1 MPAEKN
7 FENRVKKFLQSE
19 GCYVIKYWGGG
30 QFTRAGVPDLLVC
43 CNGRFLGVEIKA
55 ENGKPSELQEYHQRL
70 IETAGG
76 IALILYPKDFDL
88 FKELIRKLKN
98 DDQL

>member
-1 MPAEKN
+1 MSSTG
-7 FENRVKKFLQSE
+7 R
-19 GCYVIKYWGGG
+19 GGG

-55 ENGKPSELQEYHQRL
+55 ENGKPSELQKYHQRL